1 MRMGT
6 NTKKR
11 SGEKIVW
18 DIASDVA
25 IVLMFVFIHLEW
37 WWPFGLC
44 LVLAMI
50 YLNRYWSES

>member
-1 MRMGT
+1 M

-18 DIASDVA
+18 DIASDAA
-25 IVLMFVFIHLEW
+25 IVLMFVFLHLEW
-37 WWPFGLC
+37 WYPFGLC

-50 YLNRYWSES
+50 YLNRYWSSS